1 MRQLAYWKAQFSL
14 EMSKSNKKRMRIM
27 FISFGMFFLLFTTI
41 ILLNAFRSGIEFYKS
56 PTQLLELKDDT
67 ISLRVGGLVMRNSV
81 KSTGVDNL
89 FVITDGA
96 NEVKV
101 KYTGVLPD
109 LFAEGRGVI
118 VRGKLI
124 DNIVVASQVLA
135 KHDEKYMPRELEK
148 TLSSDYSN

>member
-1 MRQLAYWKAQFSL
+1 MVVLTVA
-14 EMSKSNKKRMRIM
+14 
-27 FISFGMFFLLFTTI
+27 TI

-67 ISLRVGGLVMRNSV
+67 INLRVGGLVMRNSI
-81 KSTGVDNL
+81 KRTGVDVL
-89 FVITDGA
+89 FVITDGT

-118 VRGKLI
+118 VRGKLKE
-124 DNIVVASQVLA
+124 NVLVASQVLA
-135 KHDEKYMPRELEK
+135 KHDEKYMPRELQK
-148 TLSSDYSN
+148 TLNSD